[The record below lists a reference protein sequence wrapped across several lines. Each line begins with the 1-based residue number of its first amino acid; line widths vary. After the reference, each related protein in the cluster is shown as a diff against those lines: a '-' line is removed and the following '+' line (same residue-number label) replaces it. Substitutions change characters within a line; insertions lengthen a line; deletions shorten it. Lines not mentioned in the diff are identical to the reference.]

1 MSIHLRTAYRDPD
14 IAIDLGTA
22 LTRIASGSLS
32 QTVVPSKVEGRPVL
46 RSGTIADPD
55 AAVELLRPLLFRVRK
70 FGVLRPNAVA
80 CAPSDATGEEL
91 DTLRECV
98 VNAGAATV
106 VIVPEILA
114 AAIGAGMDVSSHY
127 AGMIVDIGEGITECA
142 VIRAGKIIEKHT
154 RRVGCF
160 DLRRHVLQA
169 VSSMTKL
176 QIPDAEAERL
186 LRETGVA
193 GKKGA
198 LRIFFTGCTGPAAPY
213 GTVSISGERIH
224 EAVEPV
230 IASITGV
237 VTSLLEALSPAV
249 SCQIIDSGICLSGG
263 GTLLR
268 GMGHHLER
276 LTGIPVTS
284 PSNPLD
290 AVVAGAW
297 DMLPVMSIVNR
308 HLRKLQ

>member
-1 MSIHLRTAYRDPD
+1 MAIHLHTSYRDPD

-32 QTVVPSKVEGRPVL
+32 QTVVPSKVGGRPVL
-46 RSGTIADPD
+46 RSGTIANADD
-55 AAVELLRPLLFRVRK
+55 AVELLRPLLLRVRK
-70 FGVLRPNAVA
+70 FGVLRPHAVA

-91 DTLRECV
+91 ETLRECV
-98 VNAGAATV
+98 MKAGAATV

-114 AAIGAGMDVSSHY
+114 AAIGGGMDVSSHY

-176 QIPDAEAERL
+176 HVPDAEAERL
-186 LRETGVA
+186 LRETGIA
-193 GKKGA
+193 GKQGA
-198 LRIFFTGCTGPAAPY
+198 LRIFFTGCSGHGARH
-213 GTVSISGERIH
+213 GTVSVAGERIH
-224 EAVEPV
+224 EEIEPV

-237 VTSLLEALSPAV
+237 VTSLLDALSPDV
-249 SCQIIDSGICLSGG
+249 GCQIIDSGICLSGG
-263 GTLLR
+263 GALLR
-268 GMGHHLER
+268 GMGRHLER

-290 AVVAGAW
+290 AVVAGAR

-308 HLRKLQ
+308 HLRKLH